1 MKRFLSVLLTTV
13 LVLSVFVPMSITT
26 VSAARVDQSNPA
38 HLIMDFE
45 NGVVGNSDSDSDY
58 TATIVDGAGAS
69 KSALKVTTSGTGAP
83 SFTFGYRPGYSYTRN
98 CYYDANGNVSETA
111 KTETVTVE
119 RKYEF
124 SAWIKVDSAPTSDT
138 VELVYTFENPE
149 KASYKNMNPTTVE
162 KKITISS
169 AGLKAGKW
177 VKVKGEFLANPSE
190 TVTANFTYTQTYNL
204 GIFGSYDRTE
214 NGKNTCAIPETGT
227 IKAVV
232 GGGMSYTIDD
242 FVIMPSGA
250 VYSYS
255 NTPES
260 VQIAEGLT
268 RETEGYYKGQSQPLG
283 GVGGGLNMYTFKGL
297 TELTSTPNTDGWWVY
312 DAEATLTAAPKDD
325 SSTADVDER
334 LAIDGVPNEW
344 LSGNYA
350 TITANS
356 KEGQLVCN
364 DIDYRFGVQ
373 YYVYVWAKAENDIAK
388 NARLQAVIDLDER
401 TDTENI
407 KSKYITAYAT
417 SIQPTSTASDVYLT
431 DEWRRY
437 TFAFKSTGVTFDEEL
452 ADFSL
457 KITNNGQT
465 DADGNAIDLAGAQ
478 YSLGNIKFYQSG
490 TPSVLNATGTMKAY
504 PLGNN
509 SYNVELD
516 SHVETGNITNCL
528 TRVMVPFNGDYVIT
542 KTFTNWKNAENFQIT
557 TDNIAGMKM
566 VVTPR
571 DRSNNY
577 GVEYTAFTSQLNDYG
592 LTAVAEFDQTIWAS
606 DMPKLTATIRY
617 NAPSGGEILKALCGM
632 YDENNKMVASDVKEF
647 TLSAGEGSMNLSM
660 DTEPT
665 AVTAKVF
672 LWEADT
678 LAPRKDD
685 VPVLTKTTDANFVY
699 VDSEKGTNN
708 TTYGYNNPL
717 KTIAQVNTALTHL
730 KNTSTKDT
738 YVILMPGLHQVTST
752 FALSADNTSA
762 DYNTVFTSYNK
773 NDKGVISG
781 GTDLTGKFTHY
792 EKGIYRAPV
801 TLAEGRTSRQL
812 YVDGVKGVRA
822 RSEGRL
828 EGFTNTTVYNSGG
841 YLDTLGVITATDTK
855 YKDFEHVDDLEF
867 IFYSLWTMGRC
878 GVASITEN
886 KDGTISFNM
895 DELGFKNLSNKG
907 NTRAKIPAY
916 IENAYELIDQGGEWY
931 LDEEGGYIYYLPRE
945 GEDMSTAEVILPTFD
960 NYFMADGPMISVTG
974 TADAPARNVEFNGVE
989 FSHTTWTRPSTEYG
1003 HADAQNNHI
1012 RESYRTDA
1020 PIGDRLVDG
1029 AIDVTYADNIDFL
1042 NCDFTRLGITA
1053 LRILDGSDNCDVTGN
1068 EFYYI
1073 SGSAVNIGDPYQ
1085 GTYDKSSSSTK
1096 TDEKY
1101 ILDNIN
1107 VTNNYIHH
1115 VAHDFWSAA
1124 AISAGH
1130 PRNSTIMHNEICNI
1144 PYSGMHI
1151 GYGWSTVL
1159 SSTMT
1164 LKIENNYIHDL
1175 FQGNIY
1181 DGAAIYTIGGTG
1193 GTAENPCTLRGNYI
1207 ENIGPGGATLYN
1219 DQGSRYWLV
1228 ENNVSDISDSWG
1240 EYDLTTT
1247 LDPNAEDKYKGA
1259 SNCMNINIDNNG
1271 VSHNLIWRNNYS
1283 SVNDIYLSTGAKND
1297 ASCQFE
1303 EPLGIDMSTGAW
1315 TAEAQAIIDNAGIQE
1330 EYRSNFEYGL
1340 RAILVPKAVTLSA
1353 GDTFTNAPCIITDKD
1368 TMYKSNA
1375 LVVDVVSSNTAVATA
1390 TADAIKAVGAGT
1402 ATITY
1407 TVLENG
1413 IYRKATTV
1421 VTVK

>member
-1 MKRFLSVLLTTV
+1 M
-13 LVLSVFVPMSITT
+13 VLSMLMPMSITT
-26 VSAARVDQSNPA
+26 VSAATVDQSNPA

-45 NGVVGNSDSDSDY
+45 NGVVGNIDSDSDY
-58 TATIVDGAGAS
+58 TAAIVDGAGES

-83 SFTFGYRPGYSYTRN
+83 GFDFGYHEGYTYNRN
-98 CYYDANGNVSETA
+98 TNYNSSGEIEYDTNGDIV
-111 KTETVTVE
+111 KYTETVTVK

-124 SAWIKVDSAPTSDT
+124 SAWIKVDSAPTNDT

-149 KASYKNMNPTTVE
+149 KDSYTDMSPTTVE

-169 AGLKAGKW
+169 AGLKAGEW
-177 VKVKGEFLANPSE
+177 VKVTGEFVADPSE
-190 TVTANFTYTQTYNL
+190 KVTAEFKYKKIIY
-204 GIFGSYDRTE
+204 GSYGYTTPGYNQCE
-214 NGKNTCAIPETGT
+214 IPETG
-227 IKAVV
+227 IMKVVV

-242 FVIMPSGA
+242 LVIMPSGA
-250 VYSYS
+250 IYTYS
-255 NTPES
+255 NTPEYA
-260 VQIAEGLT
+260 QIEQGLT
-268 RETEGYYKGQSQPLG
+268 RETDRYYKGQGQGLG
-283 GVGGGLNMYTFKGL
+283 GVGGGMNLYSFSGL
-297 TELTSTPNTDGWWVY
+297 TELTNTANSNGWWVY
-312 DAEATLTAAPKDD
+312 GGTATLTAANGE
-325 SSTADVDER
+325 T
-334 LAIDGVPNEW
+334 IDGVPNEH
-344 LSGNYA
+344 LTGNYA
-350 TITANS
+350 TITSTAN
-356 KEGQLVCN
+356 EGQLVCN

-373 YYVYVWAKAENDIAK
+373 YYVYVWAKAENDIAL
-388 NARLQAVIDLDER
+388 NARLQAVIDLDDR
-401 TDTENI
+401 TDKENI
-407 KSKYITAYAT
+407 TSNYVTAYAT
-417 SIQPTSTASDVYLT
+417 SIHPVSTKDNVYLT
-431 DEWRRY
+431 NEWRRY
-437 TFAFKSTGVTFDEEL
+437 TFSFKSTGTTFDEEL

-457 KITNNGQT
+457 KITNNGQK
-465 DADGNAIDLAGAQ
+465 DADGNAISLAGAQ
-478 YSLGNIKFYQSG
+478 YSLGNIKFYQYG
-490 TPSVLNATGTMKAY
+490 EPSVLNATGTMKAY
-504 PLGNN
+504 PLGSN

-528 TRVMVPFNGDYVIT
+528 TRVMVPFNDDYVIT
-542 KTFTNWKNAENFQIT
+542 KTFTNWKNAETFQVTADDIT
-557 TDNIAGMKM
+557 GMKM
-566 VVTPR
+566 VVNPR

-577 GVEYTAFTSQLNDYG
+577 GEEYTAFASALNDYG

-617 NAPSGGEILKALCGM
+617 NAPSGGETLKALCGM
-632 YDENNKMVASDVKEF
+632 YDENNKMVASDIKEF
-647 TLSAGEGSMNLSM
+647 TLSAGEGEVSLSM
-660 DTEPT
+660 DAVAE

-699 VDSEKGTNN
+699 VDAENGADN
-708 TTYGYNNPL
+708 TTYGYSKPL
-717 KTIAQVNTALTHL
+717 KTLAQVNTALTRL

-762 DYNTVFTSYNK
+762 EYNTVFTSYNK

-781 GTDLTGKFTHY
+781 GTDLTGKFTEY
-792 EKGIYRAPV
+792 KDGIYRAPV
-801 TLAEGRTSRQL
+801 KVGTQSRQL

-828 EGFTNTTVYNSGG
+828 EGFTNTTVYNSSG

-855 YKDFEHVDDLEF
+855 YKDFKHVDDLEF

-878 GVASITEN
+878 GVSSITEN
-886 KDGTISFNM
+886 DDGSISFNM

-907 NTRAKIPAY
+907 NTRAKIPAW

-931 LDEEGGYIYYLPRE
+931 LDEEGDGTNGYLYYLPRE

-960 NYFMADGPMISVTG
+960 NYFMTDGPMISVTG
-974 TADAPARNVEFNGVE
+974 TVDAPARNVEFNGVE

-1012 RESYRTDA
+1012 RESYKTDA
-1020 PIGDRLVDG
+1020 PTGDRLADG

-1085 GTYDKSSSSTK
+1085 GTYTSSSSTK
-1096 TDEKY
+1096 TDEQY

-1151 GYGWSTVL
+1151 GYGWSTVK

-1175 FQGNIY
+1175 FQGDIY
-1181 DGAAIYTIGGTG
+1181 DGAGIYTIGGTG
-1193 GTAENPCTLRGNYI
+1193 GSAENPCTLRGNYI

-1219 DQGSRYWLV
+1219 DQGSTYWLV
-1228 ENNVSDISDSWG
+1228 ENNVSDISDAWG

-1247 LDPNAEDKYKGA
+1247 LDPNAKDTYKSA
-1259 SNCMNINIDNNG
+1259 SNCMNINLDNNG
-1271 VSHNLIWRNNYS
+1271 VSHGLIWRNNYS
-1283 SVNDIYLSTGAKND
+1283 PVKDVYLSTGTKND
-1297 ASCQFE
+1297 TSCQLE
-1303 EPLGIDMSTGAW
+1303 EPLGIDLSTGTW
-1315 TAEAQAIIDNAGIQE
+1315 NAEAQAIIDNAGIQE

-1340 RAILVPKAVTLSA
+1340 QALLVPKAVTLSA
-1353 GDTFTNAPCIITDKD
+1353 GDTFANAPCIITGKD

-1375 LVVDVVSSNTAVATA
+1375 LVIDVVSSNPAVATA
-1390 TADAIKAVGAGT
+1390 TTSTITAVSAGT
-1402 ATITY
+1402 AVITY
-1407 TVLENG
+1407 TVKEG
-1413 IYRKATTV
+1413 DIYRSVSTTV
-1421 VTVK
+1421 TVE